1 MLEPPPIFSSARH
14 IHDIREIEDLAR
26 LVLDLSVPLDPIVCE
41 AFERLVELAGSRDF
55 LPAVASLHHYL
66 NHVKWTREDIGNC
79 GYIAPW
85 GAICQIGLINIL
97 ESKTTGSKGLVG
109 GMVGARAGTGSR
121 SRYDPTYEFSRHYP
135 ASATSAVSAL
145 SSIIPPDPF
154 NIPVDTREIQ
164 KMGLARAEPSPL
176 DTDGTANGLYQS
188 PQLAGGYF
196 PFSFA
201 SPFAD
206 TLPSTY
212 QHLPSHFNTGGKGI
226 KGTGVYIKFVCPA
239 KPVSPSPDE
248 GSTGSNASAPAA
260 SSSRKAQK
268 ESHATSTVPTV
279 MDMQM
284 ITNWYEAAR
293 DVGNYGDDVHRT
305 NGSSSSAPV
314 STPRMSSHTN
324 RMRHPS
330 AQMPPPPMPSSFPPY
345 PTVSP
350 PSHRVRNKRQHP
362 YVHPPTSNHFGTTTP
377 FSGGPFTTSFSP
389 FGTSALPFH
398 PALYPSVNY
407 SPYIPPHHSAA
418 YTPRTP
424 LPDPIADASKMT
436 KRKRGGD
443 ASGKPAVKA
452 KRVKLTIGEA
462 LVAGAAEAV
471 ESSTSQIQA

>member
-66 NHVKWTREDIGNC
+66 NHVKWTRQDIGNC

-97 ESKTTGSKGLVG
+97 ESKATGGKGLVG
-109 GMVGARAGTGSR
+109 GMVGARAGTGRR

-135 ASATSAVSAL
+135 ASATLAVSTL

-176 DTDGTANGLYQS
+176 DTDVTATNGLYPS
-188 PQLAGGYF
+188 PHLPGYL

-201 SPFAD
+201 TPFAD
-206 TLPSTY
+206 SLPSTY
-212 QHLPSHFNTGGKGI
+212 QHLPSHFNTGGKGT

-239 KPVSPSPDE
+239 KPATPSPDE
-248 GSTGSNASAPAA
+248 GSTPNASAP
-260 SSSRKAQK
+260 SSRKAQK
-268 ESHATSTVPTV
+268 ESNATSTVPMV

-314 STPRMSSHTN
+314 ATPRMSSHN

-330 AQMPPPPMPSSFPPY
+330 TQTPPPPMPSSFPPY
-345 PTVSP
+345 PIVSP
-350 PSHRVRNKRQHP
+350 PSHRIRSKRQHP
-362 YVHPPTSNHFGTTTP
+362 YVHPPTSNHFGTTTTP

-398 PALYPSVNY
+398 PALYPTVNY
-407 SPYIPPHHSAA
+407 SPYIPPHHSSPA
-418 YTPRTP
+418 YTPRTL
-424 LPDPIADASKMT
+424 LPDPIADASKNT

-443 ASGKPAVKA
+443 ASGKPAKA

-462 LVAGAAEAV
+462 LVAGAAGAAEAV
-471 ESSTSQIQA
+471 EATTS